1 MQRVES
7 PTTGRQAIRLTRASP
22 AEAAAFSRRQVE
34 VRVGQRK
41 CLVASKP
48 TCQCFPLQV
57 VFFTQATVQ
66 SDFNIGTGCLAPAG
80 SRHMLLAFSDMCC
93 CTLLSGLQT
102 VLLSRCPEFRV
113 VLLVLACSPRRSHMQ
128 ERVAAIQDAAGFT
141 AVFEAM
147 RASGKP
153 AIGHNMSL
161 DLTFSLAA
169 FAGPLPGRWPDYK
182 LMVQHW
188 LPGTLLP
195 GPRACTCGLGLTL
208 AACLA
213 RGGCAALSCP
223 SSAVIFAAG
232 VAGCWHPACQGI

>member
-22 AEAAAFSRRQVE
+22 AEVAAFSRRQLE
-34 VRVGQRK
+34 VRVGQRE
-41 CLVASKP
+41 CLVASKA
-48 TCQCFPLQV
+48 TCQYFPLQI
-57 VFFTQATVQ
+57 VFFTQASVQ
-66 SDFNIGTGCLAPAG
+66 SDFIFGTGCLAPAG
-80 SRHMLLAFSDMCC
+80 SRHMLLACSDMR
-93 CTLLSGLQT
+93 CTLLLGLQT
-102 VLLSRCPEFRV
+102 VLLSRCPEHRAM
-113 VLLVLACSPRRSHMQ
+113 LLVLASSPRHVHLQ

-147 RASGKP
+147 RDSGKP

-195 GPRACTCGLGLTL
+195 GPSACT
-208 AACLA
+208 
-213 RGGCAALSCP
+213 
-223 SSAVIFAAG
+223 
-232 VAGCWHPACQGI
+232 